1 MPKQGNGWWRDGAVI
16 VIVLGVA
23 FALYGRLVGVET
35 RLSILEDKV
44 GEIHNKLFPVKVA
57 DHR

>member
-1 MPKQGNGWWRDGAVI
+1 MPKQSNGWWRDGAVI